1 MKNIFCLPQIIC
13 CHLFG
18 DNHSMK
24 HRAVCGG
31 CFSCIGFLLMYLGQ
45 FSHVHIIF
53 DALGTSC
60 HAIGFHPIIE
70 TIQTKKPSKENE
82 NPNS

>member
-1 MKNIFCLPQIIC
+1 MRKIVCLPQIIC

-18 DNHSMK
+18 DNHSQK

-31 CFSCIGFLLMYLGQ
+31 CISCIAFLIMGSVHNVLGE
-45 FSHVHIIF
+45 II
-53 DALGTSC
+53 GTSL

-70 TIQTKKPSKENE
+70 TIQTKKPTTNE
-82 NPNS
+82 NSNS